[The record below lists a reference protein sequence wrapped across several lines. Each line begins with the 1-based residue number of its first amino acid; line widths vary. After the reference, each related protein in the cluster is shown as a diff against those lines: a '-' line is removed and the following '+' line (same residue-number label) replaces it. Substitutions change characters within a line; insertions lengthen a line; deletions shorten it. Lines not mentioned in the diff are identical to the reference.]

1 MTSWKWR
8 NTKKTEE
15 NRQNKGA
22 EKRIDKSIHDNKCVL
37 TNFLRGSSYGECGDR
52 MHKKSLNHV
61 VFIDI
66 PNIICRK
73 FESKM
78 LISHTHMNSWYRNTN
93 II

>member
-1 MTSWKWR
+1 M
-8 NTKKTEE
+8 KKTEE

-22 EKRIDKSIHDNKCVL
+22 EKRIGKSIHDNKCVL
-37 TNFLRGSSYGECGDR
+37 ANLLRGSSYGECGDR

-73 FESKM
+73 FESKKDAPGNVN
-78 LISHTHMNSWYRNTN
+78 ITHTHEQLVQKYQYHLK
-93 II
+93 